1 MLCLTILQ
9 HKKDARTQAQKQEEF
24 LGYLVNL
31 ANVTRS
37 ARRAKIARQTV
48 YDWLESDD
56 SFKIRFDKAVK
67 IGLGVLE
74 DEATRRAVEGVLKP
88 VYQKGKKVG
97 TVREYSDTLLIVLL
111 KAQAPE
117 KYKDRV
123 ANELSGKNG
132 EPLIPEVTINVISG
146 PPLAGSEDEV
156 DG

>member
-1 MLCLTILQ
+1 
-9 HKKDARTQAQKQEEF
+9 
-24 LGYLVNL
+24 LGHLVNL

-48 YDWLESDD
+48 YDWLESDKE
-56 SFKIRFDKAVK
+56 FKGRFDKAVK

-132 EPLIPEVTINVISG
+132 EPLIPQVT
-146 PPLAGSEDEV
+146 
-156 DG
+156 